1 MHIPPLS
8 TLSESYKLLKQATG
22 FAPTRSQFFET
33 IISHSL
39 PLQVVCPANIKIAIS
54 NSRGGSSIDETLT
67 SRRMA
72 LLLTSHIKELWAHGD
87 TYTSIPAWR
96 TGDAEFMSWQA
107 IKERRV
113 QLGNSAITAQ
123 PMPKADWND
132 GEFMGESRTAFFTE
146 KVKVNDKTCRVPCE
160 TIEEL
165 CLIFNNVHSQ
175 TKKIPAINK
184 TPLTSTRHV
193 LKNRSSYLDSEIAI
207 AVSMALNP
215 DNVESVFAEL
225 CKMADTQQGCLVEA
239 VDDTIKYRKGAE
251 IVIFQKRYLL
261 ERMKRAKT
269 R

>member
-1 MHIPPLS
+1 M
-8 TLSESYKLLKQATG
+8 
-22 FAPTRSQFFET
+22 
-33 IISHSL
+33 
-39 PLQVVCPANIKIAIS
+39 AI
-54 NSRGGSSIDETLT
+54 
-67 SRRMA
+67 
-72 LLLTSHIKELWAHGD
+72 LLTSHIKELWAHGD

-165 CLIFNNVHSQ
+165 CLIFNNDHSQ

-184 TPLTSTRHV
+184 TALNSTRHTI
-193 LKNRSSYLDSEIAI
+193 KNRSANIDSEIAKATSI
-207 AVSMALNP
+207 AINP
-215 DNVESVFAEL
+215 ENADSVFSEL
-225 CKMADTQQGCLVEA
+225 VKLGDIRYGCLIGSAEDSV
-239 VDDTIKYRKGAE
+239 KYRDGGE
-251 IVIFQKRYLL
+251 VRIFTKRNLRD
-261 ERMKRAKT
+261 RMRRAKE
-269 R
+269 REGALRSAAIGESGVLAKNSYRS